1 MEEQAAVLEGS
12 FVCREVRARK
22 DKISRGLT
30 SLIESSAEARSAS
43 NLITATQ
50 QTFEEMKVCCLRPP
64 AWSAAILLEQAW
76 GL

>member
-1 MEEQAAVLEGS
+1 MKGF

-22 DKISRGLT
+22 DKISSGLT
-30 SLIESSAEARSAS
+30 SLIASSAEARSAS
-43 NLITATQ
+43 NLITPATQ

-76 GL
+76 GLRG